1 MTKMTKMQK
10 FEMLANIPAVAESPV
25 LSEYVAREI
34 ALLEKKNTERKPTEK
49 QTVNKAIQEAI
60 LETMRIDPE
69 RKFTITELMKVVP
82 GLPEDMT
89 NQRMSAL
96 VRPLI
101 DVQVERIEEKR
112 KAFFKIKSAE

>member
-10 FEMLANIPAVAESPV
+10 FEMLANLAEVKASPV
-25 LSEYVAREI
+25 LSEFVAREI

-49 QTVNKAIQEAI
+49 QTANKAIQEAI
-60 LETMRIDPE
+60 LETMRIDSE

-101 DVQVERIEEKR
+101 DVKVERIEEKR